1 MAIKEKKAINPKN
14 TMDQASKAK
23 QRVKSMIENLPQ
35 FATVGIAHNNSGYFV
50 KVHLSQPVP
59 EIYKIPSTVEGVTVE
74 TEVVGTSRVY

>member
-1 MAIKEKKAINPKN
+1 MAIKQKN
-14 TMDQASKAK
+14 TMAQASQAK

-59 EIYKIPSTVEGVTVE
+59 EHNIPSSVEGVTVE
-74 TEVVGTSRVY
+74 TEVVGTSCVY